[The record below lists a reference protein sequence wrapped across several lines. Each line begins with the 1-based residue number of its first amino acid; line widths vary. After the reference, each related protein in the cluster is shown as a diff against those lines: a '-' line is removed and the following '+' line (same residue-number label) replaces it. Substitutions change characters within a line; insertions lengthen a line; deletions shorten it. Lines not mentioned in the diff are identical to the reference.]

1 MRIYEE
7 PAMSSAQ
14 MHQTNT
20 EIESSECHLD
30 FFTMTTEKSC
40 VYLSL
45 LNNTY
50 IISAGV
56 NNDNS
61 SIPALKTSINQALS
75 TSNPETLA
83 INTNNTLD
91 CNPTTLLNE
100 IAADSLPIKT
110 TTFNT
115 IPYHIRS
122 VIDEIDEVST
132 DNWDYPD
139 TVQTEIDS
147 DRFPVYDIHIDGS
160 YITPRENRT
169 ERAGYGYS
177 IRRDNNII
185 MFKCDWLPDCKSS
198 VEAEFKAAEKAINDL
213 VKLCVESGS
222 TINRPY
228 VNIITDNCELARA
241 LSIDTTKILP
251 NKQQVRDSYSNICQT
266 ADSCNSLGVSLKNRQ
281 TVSLSDALATA
292 SKNSKMKPI
301 LSTLTP
307 NKHASF

>member
-1 MRIYEE
+1 
-7 PAMSSAQ
+7 MSSTQ
-14 MHQTNT
+14 MHQTNK
-20 EIESSECHLD
+20 EIKSSDCHMD
-30 FFTMTTEKSC
+30 VFTMNSEGSC

-50 IISAGV
+50 ILSAGV
-56 NNDNS
+56 NNDTS
-61 SIPALKTSINQALS
+61 SVSAIKNSINHALS
-75 TSNPETLA
+75 ISNPETFA
-83 INTNNTLD
+83 INSHRTTLD
-91 CNPTTLLNE
+91 FNPTNLLNK
-100 IAADSLPIKT
+100 IKADTTTIET

-115 IPYHIRS
+115 IPNHIRS
-122 VIDEIDEVST
+122 VLSEILEVST
-132 DNWDYPD
+132 GNWKYPD
-139 TVQTEIDS
+139 TVQNEIDS

-160 YITPRENRT
+160 YLTPEKNRA

-198 VEAEFKAAEKAINDL
+198 VEAEFKAAENAITDL
-213 VKLCVESGS
+213 VKLCVKNGS

-241 LSIDTTKILP
+241 LSIDTTKNLP

-281 TVSLSDALATA
+281 TVSLPDALATA
-292 SKNSKMKPI
+292 SQNSKIKPI
-301 LSTLTP
+301 LSTLP
-307 NKHASF
+307 